1 MKTMSW
7 QRKALLIALL
17 VLVGVLGLCLAAGA
31 TPAQTS
37 GEENAFIKIAFDQD
51 LPGFKAMQQMGNV
64 ALSVFL
70 LILLTIEL
78 YRLIVSGS
86 ADFFTPL
93 FKVGS
98 ALLLINALVP
108 LQSGIS
114 ESLAGL
120 SKMVLQ
126 KDVMAIASDAFSAAF
141 SGVTDIGIWDVTKV
155 IFSPVSW
162 LFLLIFLAM
171 CAIIIIKLVVI
182 DILCPVML
190 ALVIATGTISIP
202 IGVLPGTG
210 TFKGWVLNVLEI
222 ASWPIIFSLISM
234 VLFASFQSNLKDM
247 NANTMTELQ
256 KIYETTQ
263 ASLKETEGAVAEGNA
278 PALAARE
285 QMENWMDQYWMK
297 FIKFLALACAYGLI
311 CLSTP
316 MIARAVIRGESVG
329 VMAAAVGGL
338 ATAGVAKLGGGAL
351 GRFASA
357 ARDKQATYGQ
367 TQENLLQAKAIGD
380 AVQAGNTTLARDI
393 AKNLAEK
400 LDKRN

>member
-1 MKTMSW
+1 MAISW
-7 QRKALLIALL
+7 QKKALLIALL
-17 VLVGVLGLCLAAGA
+17 VLAGVLGVCLAAGA
-31 TPAQTS
+31 APAQTS

-64 ALSVFL
+64 ALSAFL

-86 ADFFTPL
+86 ADFFSPL

-120 SKMVLQ
+120 SKMLLQ
-126 KDVMAIASDAFSAAF
+126 KDVMAIAADAFSAAF

-162 LFLLIFLAM
+162 LFLLIFLVM
-171 CAIIIIKLVVI
+171 CAIILIKLIVI

-190 ALVIATGTISIP
+190 ALVIATGTVSIP

-210 TFKGWVLNVLEI
+210 TFRGWVLNVLEI

-247 NANTMTELQ
+247 NVNTMTELQ

-263 ASLKETEGAVAEGNA
+263 ASLKETEGAEEGNA
-278 PALAARE
+278 SALAART

-329 VMAAAVGGL
+329 VMASAVGGL
-338 ATAGVAKLGGGAL
+338 ATVGMAKLAGGTL

-357 ARDKQATYGQ
+357 ARGKQAASAQ
-367 TQENLLQAKAIGD
+367 TQANLLQAKVISDAINDRGH
-380 AVQAGNTTLARDI
+380 TLAKDI
-393 AKNLAEK
+393 AEK
-400 LDKRN
+400 LDKRS